1 MKVSHS
7 AVSQVGNRSAGSR
20 TMEPLM
26 DRSLVQSRTRNPLQ
40 AWLQN
45 GYKSVS
51 VNATQPTPESQKPQ
65 AVPGV
70 SFVAGA
76 GFEPATCGL

>member
-26 DRSLVQSRTRNPLQ
+26 ARSPVQSRTRNPLQ
-40 AWLQN
+40 AWLRN

-51 VNATQPTPESQKPQ
+51 VNATQPNPESQKPQ
-65 AVPGV
+65 AMPGV
-70 SFVAGA
+70 SLRG
-76 GFEPATCGL
+76 GGGI